1 MKEIKSVEEYNQA
14 SHDII
19 GAAIEVHK
27 NLGPG
32 LLETVY
38 EECLATELIQRGYQV
53 ERQVCRP
60 IIYKGMSVGH
70 PLKIDLLVEG
80 CIIVELKAVDQML
93 DIYTAQLLTY
103 LKLAD
108 MKLGLLINFNTIQ
121 LRDGIKRVVNGL

>member
-27 NLGPG
+27 YLGPG

-38 EECLATELIQRGYQV
+38 EECLASELTQRGYRV
-53 ERQVCRP
+53 ERQVNRP
-60 IIYKGMSVGH
+60 IIYKDKPVGH

-93 DIYTAQLLTY
+93 EIYTAQLLTY
-103 LKLAD
+103 LKLAG

-121 LRDGIKRVVNGL
+121 LRDGIKRVVNDL